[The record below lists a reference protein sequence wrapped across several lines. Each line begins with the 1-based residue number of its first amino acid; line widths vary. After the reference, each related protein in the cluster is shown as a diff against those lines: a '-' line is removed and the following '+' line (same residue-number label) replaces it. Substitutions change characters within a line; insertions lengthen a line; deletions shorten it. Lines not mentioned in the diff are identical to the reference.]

1 MKITIITNCN
11 HYYFR
16 PYHLCKRYSW
26 QWHSILKYKKKLKLK
41 STLSLVQIV
50 YQIFKIDRFCR
61 MLMLL
66 LKNRR
71 VGIWFHLL
79 VFKFMPFFFF
89 FHRLF
94 FVIAILTLFFFEG
107 VPHMSTG
114 DDEYNGF
121 YIPKGTIIMGNVWLV
136 LLTTTGT
143 LGLILI
149 FFLILEFLFANL
161 ELLSC
166 FITRSILHDPKIF
179 NNPHEFRPER
189 FLKEDGR
196 ELDLDV
202 RDPDCAV
209 FGFGRRSV

>member
-71 VGIWFHLL
+71 VGIWFRLL
-79 VFKFMPFFFF
+79 VLIYSFILFVFCYYY
-89 FHRLF
+89 LDTF
-94 FVIAILTLFFFEG
+94 FVEG

-143 LGLILI
+143 HNLL
-149 FFLILEFLFANL
+149 FF
-161 ELLSC
+161 
-166 FITRSILHDPKIF
+166 
-179 NNPHEFRPER
+179 
-189 FLKEDGR
+189 
-196 ELDLDV
+196 
-202 RDPDCAV
+202 
-209 FGFGRRSV
+209 

>member
-1 MKITIITNCN
+1 
-11 HYYFR
+11 
-16 PYHLCKRYSW
+16 
-26 QWHSILKYKKKLKLK
+26 
-41 STLSLVQIV
+41 
-50 YQIFKIDRFCR
+50 
-61 MLMLL
+61 
-66 LKNRR
+66 
-71 VGIWFHLL
+71 
-79 VFKFMPFFFF
+79 
-89 FHRLF
+89 
-94 FVIAILTLFFFEG
+94 
-107 VPHMSTG
+107 MSTG

-149 FFLILEFLFANL
+149 FFLILKFLFANL

-179 NNPHEFRPER
+179 NSPHEFRPER